1 MIAVAL
7 KGLAGRKVRALLTA
21 LAVVIGISMVSGTY
35 ILTDT
40 MQKSFD
46 GLFAATYDETDAVIS
61 GKEIV
66 KDSTSGTAKVPASLL
81 SRIQALPEVGDAGG
95 SVTPDEANAADIIGP
110 GGKHVARESL
120 GTSYDPANPGFS
132 PLKLKSGVWPKDPG
146 QIAVDAGTVAKQHYK
161 LGDTIKVSTFGTK
174 GSYEL
179 TAIVKYGDVDSLG
192 FASIAAWDLETAQK
206 LLHRQGSYDQIS
218 VSAAKGT
225 SAEELVRA
233 VKPLVLGALQV
244 KDSAKQADDDA
255 AVLDSSMSI
264 IKYFLLGFGGIALLV
279 GAFVIFNTLSIT
291 VAQRTREFATLRTLG
306 GSRKQVMRSVIAEG
320 FAIGLLASAI
330 GLVLGIGLA
339 KGLVALFSAMGVEL
353 PDGATVIEPR
363 TVILSIVVGTVT
375 TLVASIV
382 PARRATR
389 VPPIA
394 AVREGST
401 LPPSR
406 YAAHTP
412 KAGVVIAGAS
422 VVALLAGLFAGG
434 VSGAGTAVLLGGG
447 VLGLFLGMALL
458 APRLVTPLAR
468 VVGWPARRTGVAGE
482 LAGANAVRNP
492 GRTAST
498 AAALMIGLT
507 LVTLVAVLAASLS
520 AGTTAALKKEIKAD
534 YVIDGKDGMPF
545 RAAEGD
551 RLGQVSGVAGA
562 THVRSDTA
570 IVDGKERLV
579 SGIDAATIARFYE
592 FTWAKGSERALAELG
607 TEGAVVRKSYADDH
621 DLALGKTIAVTMP
634 SGAKQT
640 LVVRGIHKN
649 KTELLA
655 DVSMPQATFD
665 KASRQPKNSLT
676 FLDGDATTALK
687 AQVHGYGDATF
698 HTDTGYAADQ
708 TKKMATMLSMLY
720 VLLGFSVI
728 VSLFGMV
735 NTLVLS
741 VFERTREIG
750 MLRTIGMTRRQARQ
764 MIRHESIITALIGA
778 ALGLGIGTALAWIVM
793 AKWHLPLALPVQT
806 LFGFTVIAVLAG
818 VGAAVMPARRASRL
832 NVLEA
837 LQYE

>member
-1 MIAVAL
+1 
-7 KGLAGRKVRALLTA
+7 
-21 LAVVIGISMVSGTY
+21 
-35 ILTDT
+35 
-40 MQKSFD
+40 
-46 GLFAATYDETDAVIS
+46 
-61 GKEIV
+61 
-66 KDSTSGTAKVPASLL
+66 
-81 SRIQALPEVGDAGG
+81 
-95 SVTPDEANAADIIGP
+95 
-110 GGKHVARESL
+110 
-120 GTSYDPANPGFS
+120 
-132 PLKLKSGVWPKDPG
+132 
-146 QIAVDAGTVAKQHYK
+146 
-161 LGDTIKVSTFGTK
+161 
-174 GSYEL
+174 
-179 TAIVKYGDVDSLG
+179 
-192 FASIAAWDLETAQK
+192 
-206 LLHRQGSYDQIS
+206 
-218 VSAAKGT
+218 
-225 SAEELVRA
+225 
-233 VKPLVLGALQV
+233 
-244 KDSAKQADDDA
+244 
-255 AVLDSSMSI
+255 
-264 IKYFLLGFGGIALLV
+264 
-279 GAFVIFNTLSIT
+279 
-291 VAQRTREFATLRTLG
+291 
-306 GSRKQVMRSVIAEG
+306 MRSVIAEG

-375 TLVASIV
+375 TLVASIL

-422 VVALLAGLFAGG
+422 VVAVLAGLFAGG

-468 VVGWPARRTGVAGE
+468 VVGWPARRRGVAGE

-507 LVTLVAVLAASLS
+507 LVTLVAVLASSLS
-520 AGTTAALKKEIKAD
+520 AGTTAALKKEITAD
-534 YVIDGKDGMPF
+534 YVIDGKDGLTF

-551 RLGQVSGVAGA
+551 RLEQVSGVTGA
-562 THVRSDTA
+562 SHVRSDTA

-579 SGIDAATIARFYE
+579 SGIDAATIARFYK
-592 FTWAKGSERALAELG
+592 FTWVKGSERALADLG
-607 TEGAVVRKSYADDH
+607 TNGAVVKQSYADDH

-687 AQVHGYGDATF
+687 AAVHGYGDATF

-778 ALGLGIGTALAWIVM
+778 ALGLGVGTALAWIVM

-806 LFGFTVIAVLAG
+806 LLGFTAIAVLAG